1 MTEREQSIRE
11 QFLTIAESPDDQI
24 DLATA
29 ALLIAAAEYPQLDIS
44 HELGV
49 LESLAAGASKR
60 LGEDREP
67 LYCLNTLSEY
77 LFDEIG
83 FRGNPEGYYDPRN
96 SFLNEVL
103 SRRLG
108 IPITLSLVFLEVGK
122 RLNIPLV
129 GVGMPGHFLL
139 RHRDEESLF
148 IDSFHQGV
156 LLSEEE
162 CEERMRQVTQANI
175 AWDSRLLAPLSNR
188 DYVARLLRNLKGIYL
203 QNQDHR
209 RALTMIDRLVALYPE
224 EAQERRDRGLLHFQL
239 QHHEQAL
246 HDLEFYLES
255 KPLGDDLEDL
265 QHLVAR
271 LKGLLGT

>member
-1 MTEREQSIRE
+1 MAREQSVQE
-11 QFLTIAESPDDQI
+11 QFFALAETPDDQI

-29 ALLIAAAEYPQLDIS
+29 ALLIAAAEYPELDIP
-44 HELGV
+44 HELEV
-49 LESLAAGASKR
+49 LDSLSAGASKR
-60 LGEDREP
+60 LSEDRDP

-83 FRGNPEGYYDPRN
+83 FRGDPDHYYDPRN
-96 SFLNEVL
+96 SFLNDVL

-122 RLNIPLV
+122 RLDIPLV

-148 IDSFHQGV
+148 IDSFNQGV

-162 CEERMRQVTQANI
+162 CAERMRQVPQANI

-188 DYVARLLRNLKGIYL
+188 DYVARILRNLKGIYL
-203 QNQDHR
+203 QDQDHR

-224 EAQERRDRGLLHFQL
+224 AVQERRDRGLLNFQL
-239 QHHEQAL
+239 EHHEQAL
-246 HDLEFYLES
+246 QDLEFYLDSE
-255 KPLGDDLEDL
+255 PLSDDQEDV
-265 QHLVAR
+265 QRLVSR
-271 LKGLLGT
+271 LKQLLGI

>member
-1 MTEREQSIRE
+1 MERDQSIWE
-11 QFLTIAESPDDQI
+11 QFLALAESPDDQI
-24 DLATA
+24 DLAKA
-29 ALLIAAAEYPQLDIS
+29 AFLIAATEYPQLDIS

-49 LESLAAGASKR
+49 LDSLSAGASKR
-60 LGEDREP
+60 LGENHEP

-83 FRGNPEGYYDPRN
+83 FHGNPEDYYNPRN
-96 SFLNEVL
+96 SFLNDVL

-122 RLNIPLV
+122 RLDVPLV

-139 RHRDEESLF
+139 RHRDEENLF

-162 CEERMRQVTQANI
+162 CAERMRQVTQANI

-188 DYVARLLRNLKGIYL
+188 DYLARILRNLKGIYW
-203 QNQDHR
+203 QNQDPR

-224 EAQERRDRGLLHFQL
+224 AAQERRDRGLVHYQL
-239 QHHEQAL
+239 QHHEQAI
-246 HDLEFYLES
+246 HDLEFYLDS
-255 KPLGDDLEDL
+255 QPPSDDNQDI
-265 QHLVAR
+265 QRLVSR
-271 LKGLLGT
+271 LKGLRGT

>member
-1 MTEREQSIRE
+1 MERDQSIWE
-11 QFLTIAESPDDQI
+11 QFLALAESPDDQI
-24 DLATA
+24 DLAKA
-29 ALLIAAAEYPQLDIS
+29 AFLIAATEYPHLDVS

-49 LESLAAGASKR
+49 LDSLSAGASKR
-60 LGEDREP
+60 LVEEHEP

-83 FRGNPEGYYDPRN
+83 FRGNPEDYYDPRN

-122 RLNIPLV
+122 RLDIPLV
-129 GVGMPGHFLL
+129 GVGMPGHSLL
-139 RHRDEESLF
+139 RHRDEENLF

-162 CEERMRQVTQANI
+162 CAERMRQVTQANI

-188 DYVARLLRNLKGIYL
+188 DYLARILRNLKGIYW

-209 RALTMIDRLVALYPE
+209 RVLTMIDRLVALYPVA
-224 EAQERRDRGLLHFQL
+224 AQERRDRGLVHYQL
-239 QHHEQAL
+239 QHH
-246 HDLEFYLES
+246 
-255 KPLGDDLEDL
+255 
-265 QHLVAR
+265 
-271 LKGLLGT
+271 

>member
-1 MTEREQSIRE
+1 MDRDQSIWGK
-11 QFLTIAESPDDQI
+11 FVALAESPDDQI
-24 DLATA
+24 DLANA
-29 ALLIAAAEYPQLDIS
+29 ALLIAATEYPQLDIS

-49 LESLAAGASKR
+49 LDSLAAGASKR

-83 FRGNPEGYYDPRN
+83 FRGDPEHYYDQRN

-108 IPITLSLVFLEVGK
+108 IPITLSLVYLEVAK
-122 RLNIPLV
+122 RLDIPLV

-139 RHRDEESLF
+139 RHRDEERLF
-148 IDSFHQGV
+148 LDSFHQGV

-162 CEERMRQVTQANI
+162 CAQRMREVTQANI

-188 DYVARLLRNLKGIYL
+188 DYVARILRNLKGIYL

-224 EAQERRDRGLLHFQL
+224 AAEERRDRGLLHFQL

-246 HDLEFYLES
+246 HDLEFYLDS
-255 KPLGDDLEDL
+255 KSLDDDTEDV
-265 QHLVAR
+265 QRLVRR
-271 LKGLLGT
+271 LKDLLGV